1 MKIST
6 VLIAW
11 MLLVAMHWSCELSI
25 AQEVAPLQL
34 RAAMQSERE
43 KIISGEFSAML
54 YSRTVSSTGVL
65 LEQRKGQWTVRF
77 DYAMGW
83 SLFDR
88 LDSPGEGF
96 GTFRTFYYVDNSSC
110 FTFKQVKDT
119 DVFGVLYKKN
129 ESKSPDDSLFKTF
142 NVRGL
147 GFFNSGNIITNSNK
161 GDRMIFEHLHIR
173 KHSAEIKTIF
183 ESKDIRKLWFTHS
196 YGNVNV
202 QVSLWVDQE
211 RDFVPIRATV
221 ESGGKLVE
229 ESATEWERLNGVMVP
244 SRLTGIS
251 RISFIPEGKAE
262 IESNLDT
269 KTEEFE
275 LKISWKSLNEDVGN
289 IDQLDYRSFD
299 FPKGTRVFSN
309 GKLEYVYGVA
319 LPVRK
324 PSAPPKSIPL
334 VSVML
339 LVSVFL
345 VLSVIFSILWRKWK
359 NHA

>member
-142 NVRGL
+142 NVRGSFAGGYLSL
-147 GFFNSGNIITNSNK
+147 GI
-161 GDRMIFEHLHIR
+161 
-173 KHSAEIKTIF
+173 
-183 ESKDIRKLWFTHS
+183 W
-196 YGNVNV
+196 
-202 QVSLWVDQE
+202 
-211 RDFVPIRATV
+211 
-221 ESGGKLVE
+221 
-229 ESATEWERLNGVMVP
+229 
-244 SRLTGIS
+244 
-251 RISFIPEGKAE
+251 
-262 IESNLDT
+262 
-269 KTEEFE
+269 
-275 LKISWKSLNEDVGN
+275 
-289 IDQLDYRSFD
+289 
-299 FPKGTRVFSN
+299 
-309 GKLEYVYGVA
+309 
-319 LPVRK
+319 
-324 PSAPPKSIPL
+324 SI
-334 VSVML
+334 
-339 LVSVFL
+339 
-345 VLSVIFSILWRKWK
+345 
-359 NHA
+359 